1 MSTSLSATCGTIVL
15 GLFLVLGASW
25 WCESQKPTGWMGTDF
40 CPMIKPLKTASGA
53 LVAWFAGLF
62 FDQPKPPATSRT
74 NDDAGRYCST
84 SVQQYHLGAASA
96 MARAGPSYRCPKL
109 AH

>member
-25 WCESQKPTGWMGTDF
+25 WCDSQKPTGWMGTDF

-53 LVAWFAGLF
+53 LVAWFASLF
-62 FDQPKPPATSRT
+62 FDQPKPPASSKSDWDGSWYCRT
-74 NDDAGRYCST
+74 D
-84 SVQQYHLGAASA
+84 VEHHLDPASET
-96 MARAGPSYRCPKL
+96 ARAGPSNRWL
-109 AH
+109 ALVH